1 MTEKIALISGGD
13 ANYFPLIREWIHSIR
28 RFSQSKDMDIC
39 ILDAGLTQ
47 EQVKKLESIDV
58 KVVQGEWPCPIPR
71 HKIRGRE
78 YFKACVCR
86 PFLPEFFPGYDIYF
100 WMDSDTWVQD
110 WRGVELFLEGARR
123 GKMAVTSQ
131 TDRAYPKGM
140 RVKFLGA
147 WPWKLRGF
155 YYTNARKAFGL
166 NMAKKMFGYHM
177 ILAGAFCLRADAPH
191 WERWQHWIKKALKR
205 GKIFTAEQL
214 SLGIMLIL
222 EDMPKEILP
231 AWTHWLC
238 EFKPLWDEQNQLWVE
253 PYLPNNPLGILHL
266 SGFDEMR
273 VNRSETT
280 DYKTLHSGKSV
291 AMSYRYPYFDGET
304 ERELCDEAA

>member
-1 MTEKIALISGGD
+1 MTEKIAFISGGD
-13 ANYFPLIREWIHSIR
+13 ANYFPLILEWIHSVQ
-28 RFSQSKDMDIC
+28 RFPQSKDIDIC
-39 ILDAGLTQ
+39 ILDAGL
-47 EQVKKLESIDV
+47 EDAQVQKLVDMGI
-58 KVVQGEWPCPIPR
+58 KVVKAEWPCPIPA

-86 PFLPEFFPGYDIYF
+86 PFLPKFFPGYDIYF

-110 WRGVELFLEGARR
+110 WHGVDLFLQGARH
-123 GKMAVTSQ
+123 GKMSVTSQ

-191 WERWQHWIKKALKR
+191 WERWQYWIKKALKR
-205 GKIFTAEQL
+205 GKVFTAEQL
-214 SLGIMLIL
+214 SLGIILLL

-231 AWTHWLC
+231 AWAHWLC
-238 EFKPLWDEQNQLWVE
+238 EFKPLWDEKNRQWVE
-253 PYLPNNPLGILHL
+253 PYLPNNPLSILHL

-273 VNRSETT
+273 VKRSETT
-280 DYKTLHSGKSV
+280 DYKTLHNGETV
-291 AMSYRYPYFDGET
+291 QLSYRYPDFDGEK
-304 ERELCDEAA
+304 EAENI